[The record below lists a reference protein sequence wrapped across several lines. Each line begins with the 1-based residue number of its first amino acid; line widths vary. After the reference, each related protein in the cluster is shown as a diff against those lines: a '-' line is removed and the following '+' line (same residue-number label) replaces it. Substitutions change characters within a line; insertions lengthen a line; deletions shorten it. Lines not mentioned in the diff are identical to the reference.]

1 LLEAFYFRK
10 PVLVNRYATF
20 ITDIEPKGFRV
31 ITMNGFLTR
40 NVLEQVRQVI
50 ASADYRREMVDH
62 NFELGK
68 KFFSYSVLR
77 RKLRSLITAFTGLDE
92 L

>member
-1 LLEAFYFRK
+1 MEAFYYRK
-10 PVLVNRYATF
+10 PVLVNRYAIF
-20 ITDIEPKGFRV
+20 ISDIEPKGCKV

-40 NVLEQVRQVI
+40 NVLEQVRNVI
-50 ASADYRREMVDH
+50 ADQKYRNEMVDH

-77 RKLRSLITAFTGLDE
+77 RNLRSLITAFTGLDD